1 MGYSIW
7 AKVFFLWGMLCAE
20 LTKEIGGKPLFWS
33 LTDDNLAK
41 MVYSLCWLSYFL
53 LIWFSVGVLRENNS
67 RAYFGCMKKRRRRVD
82 LKSCMTLASYLA
94 WVVLQI
100 QNNTIKLAEQPMW
113 TQNYFVLCKKWVPL
127 THFERLFLFLNDS
140 EPLFVNR
147 KNRIQ
152 FGVAAKFY
160 FYTWM
165 TQNILQF
172 LAPTEKVWSRPYWLA
187 LTLFYF

>member
-1 MGYSIW
+1 MIPSQNNIW
-7 AKVFFLWGMLCAE
+7 KYHTKGHEQVFGFQL
-20 LTKEIGGKPLFWS
+20 
-33 LTDDNLAK
+33 
-41 MVYSLCWLSYFL
+41 VSYEKTTL
-53 LIWFSVGVLRENNS
+53 EHT
-67 RAYFGCMKKRRRRVD
+67 FGCMKKRRRRVD

-140 EPLFVNR
+140 EPLFVDR
-147 KNRIQ
+147 KNRIP

-160 FYTWM
+160 FCTWM
-165 TQNILQF
+165 TQNVLLL
-172 LAPTEKVWSRPYWLA
+172 LAPTEKFHPDLIDWH
-187 LTLFYF
+187 